1 MSKRLEAT
9 SKFLSFALRHK
20 PEAIGLKLDVEGWCA
35 IDQLIWLA
43 NEHGTALTLE
53 LLLEVV
59 ATSDK
64 KRFALSPD
72 GSRIRANQ
80 GHSIPVD
87 LNLQPLTPPQVLFHG
102 TATRFASSIRARGL
116 VAGSRQYVHLSADR
130 STALRVGKRHGE
142 PLLLEVEALAMSRN
156 GHEFFISANGIWL
169 TRGVPAH
176 YLRFPDASERDGNAS
191 PDDANTNKLK

>member
-1 MSKRLEAT
+1 MSRKSEPT
-9 SKFLSFALRHK
+9 SKFLSYVLRRK
-20 PEAIGLKLDVEGWCA
+20 PEAIGLALDSEGWA
-35 IDQLIWLA
+35 EIDQLIKLA
-43 NEHGTALTLE
+43 NGHGTKLSRE

-64 KRFALSPD
+64 NRFAFSPG

-80 GHSIPVD
+80 GHSIRVD
-87 LNLQPLTPPQVLFHG
+87 LNLQPLTPPQALFHG

-130 STALRVGKRHGE
+130 STALQVGKRYGQ

-156 GHEFFISANGIWL
+156 GHDFFMSANGIWL
-169 TRGVPAH
+169 TRSVPAA
-176 YLRFPDASERDGNAS
+176 YLRFPDAPESCFKQRRKSA
-191 PDDANTNKLK
+191 